1 MEFLVHNISHSDL
14 VVELQG
20 DVGLATHHGKS
31 SLLARPKFS
40 LFNIVS
46 QCIVARL
53 ETLLPTKASLAV
65 DMHEYCR
72 ATSHPIG
79 FRFGAHAIALPS
91 ASLALSDFQLRCSE
105 ATQLEV
111 ERSWSNVSISAVF
124 LPLLGSLVPKWIQVL
139 ADVHSQDSQQ
149 LLYLISGAG
158 IPRNAAHSIIGNS
171 TECTAALMTQ
181 FISTYYPK
189 MHITRVHSGS
199 NIFRYDDN
207 VQFMTRELRPL
218 LEAHRDTLVQKV
230 GDTWKSHFHLTIS
243 YADGPP
249 ARLSAL
255 NAALRVYT
263 PSYLHLWQLKT
274 FWHESKLSL
283 DDVDFHPFEDIEA
296 TPQIALSEVK
306 EPLVLRLVDE
316 MKAFRDCFVDGQHLG
331 EVGSFWLRK
340 SRKPVL
346 AILLIQK
353 TLPNG
358 ETALVVHRGMNC
370 EVSMPTGSLC
380 AERNAIGSA
389 LANDPTLHRNAL
401 KMIGVLSVNLAP
413 SSSTTALPL
422 PRTVSLPTPIMPTVR
437 AAADCS
443 SPKAKKPKRPRTF
456 SCDGTTPAV
465 ASALAEISA
474 PKKEVP
480 APEDR
485 NPLGPCGACNEWL
498 LKIAEANPSFKIIT
512 FGSMECDSIYVHQ
525 LL

>member
-14 VVELQG
+14 VVELTG
-20 DVGLATHHGKS
+20 NAPLATHHGKTA
-31 SLLARPKFS
+31 LKARAKFS

-46 QCIVARL
+46 QCIVQRL
-53 ETLLPTKASLAV
+53 DELLPHVTPEHCPV
-65 DMHEYCR
+65 
-72 ATSHPIG
+72 TGHPVG
-79 FRFGAHAIALPS
+79 FRFCDKAIDLAGV
-91 ASLALSDFQLRCSE
+91 SLALADFQLRCSE

-111 ERSWSNVSISAVF
+111 ERSWSKVAISAVF
-124 LPLLGSLVPKWIQVL
+124 LPLLGSLVPKWEQVL
-139 ADVHSQDSQQ
+139 AEVYSQDSQQ

-158 IPRNAAHSIIGNS
+158 IPRNAAHSICGNS
-171 TECTAALMTQ
+171 TEFTASLMTQ
-181 FISTYYPK
+181 FVRAYYPK
-189 MHITRVHSGS
+189 IHITRVHSGS

-230 GDTWKSHFHLTIS
+230 GDSWKSHFHLTIS

-296 TPQIALSEVK
+296 TPAISLADVK
-306 EPLVLRLVDE
+306 EPLVERLVAE
-316 MKAFRDCFVDGQHLG
+316 MKAFRDCFVQGQHLG

-353 TLPNG
+353 RLPTG
-358 ETALVVHRGMNC
+358 ELTTVVHRGMNC

-413 SSSTTALPL
+413 PMSAPQIPALP
-422 PRTVSLPTPIMPTVR
+422 RAESLPTPLTPTVH
-437 AAADCS
+437 AAPTEAS

-465 ASALAEISA
+465 ASALASVA
-474 PKKEVP
+474 MPKKEIP
-480 APEDR
+480 PPEDR

-512 FGSMECDSIYVHQ
+512 FGSMECESIYVHQ